1 MIWWSSNCDM
11 AVQYKEMEILIE
23 AKNIQCRWKQKK
35 IRKQLFLHE
44 GQSGKNPHQI
54 GIIIVNRREHLL

>member
-1 MIWWSSNCDM
+1 M